1 MNYPATRRSVSNPL
15 TKRVR
20 SKVLAMNP
28 ERFKFHQILQSLP
41 VGPFRSVFVP
51 SERFA
56 EQVDGSRALP
66 APTRISPAPTTD
78 QKQH

>member
-41 VGPFRSVFVP
+41 VGPFQIGFCS
-51 SERFA
+51 
-56 EQVDGSRALP
+56 
-66 APTRISPAPTTD
+66 
-78 QKQH
+78 K